1 MNELLQC
8 LPAIIFTIVLIF
20 FAIGVMV
27 VYMMFTEDE
36 ELLVN
41 DIKVFKE
48 AMSDDQ

>member
-8 LPAIIFTIVLIF
+8 LPAIIFIIALIF

-27 VYMMFTEDE
+27 VYMMFTEDKE
-36 ELLVN
+36 TLVN
-41 DIKVFKE
+41 DIKIFKE